1 MSEQANWTQAPE
13 RSAPAIVRFMLRLS
27 LLAGRRL
34 TRPVLW
40 GIAIYFWL
48 FSPRARRASH
58 TYLQRALGRP
68 PRLSERLNH
77 FVRFASC
84 VHDRVF
90 WLAGRH
96 QVFEVSISGV
106 EHVLAA
112 RDAGPGLPPRGFMFV
127 GAHLGSFE
135 ALRALGEVHGIQTRM
150 LMYAANAQKLNGVL
164 AELNP
169 DLPARI
175 IALGQPDAMLRV
187 RDALAAGECVGA
199 LADRNFDQQTG
210 ALLPFLGE
218 PAEFPRGPFQL
229 AAILRVPTVFMTGLY
244 LGGNRYELRFA
255 PLHDF
260 STSPRNER
268 QAAVLAAQAAF
279 VQTLEATC
287 RSQPLNWFNFFDF
300 WARKTPT
307 AGSTAAA
314 ASAAMAA
321 PASGAAVASAALQA
335 SAPVHESGAAP
346 AGLPS
351 HGKADGETKAAH
363 LSQHGKAACQAQ
375 PVDLP
380 ASDNPRTATD

>member
-1 MSEQANWTQAPE
+1 MSESANWTQAPE
-13 RSAPAIVRFMLRLS
+13 RSATAIVRFMLRLS

-48 FSPRARRASH
+48 FSPRARRASQA
-58 TYLQRALGRP
+58 YLQRALGRP

-77 FVRFASC
+77 FVCFASSI
-84 VHDRVF
+84 HDRVF

-96 QVFEVSISGV
+96 QVFDVRITGV

-127 GAHLGSFE
+127 GAHVGSFE

-150 LMYAANAQKLNGVL
+150 LMYAGNAQKLNGVL
-164 AELNP
+164 AELDP
-169 DLPARI
+169 ELPARI

-187 RDALAAGECVGA
+187 RDALAAGDCVGA
-199 LADRNFDQQTG
+199 LADRSFDQQTG
-210 ALLPFLGE
+210 TTLPFLGE
-218 PAEFPRGPFQL
+218 SAEFPRGPFQL

-260 STSPRNER
+260 STSPRGER

-287 RSQPLNWFNFFDF
+287 RSQPLNWFNFYDF
-300 WARKTPT
+300 WARK
-307 AGSTAAA
+307 AAPKA
-314 ASAAMAA
+314 ASHA
-321 PASGAAVASAALQA
+321 PPGAATNPDGVTADQTVTQA
-335 SAPVHESGAAP
+335 VTQRCEGRLATRP
-346 AGLPS
+346 A
-351 HGKADGETKAAH
+351 E
-363 LSQHGKAACQAQ
+363 
-375 PVDLP
+375 LP

>member
-48 FSPRARRASH
+48 FSPRARQASQA
-58 TYLQRALGRP
+58 YLQRALGRP
-68 PRLSERLNH
+68 PRLPEQLNH

-84 VHDRVF
+84 IHDRVF

-96 QVFEVSISGV
+96 QAFEVRISGV

-164 AELNP
+164 AELDP

-199 LADRNFDQQTG
+199 LADRSFDQQTG
-210 ALLPFLGE
+210 TLLPFLGE
-218 PAEFPRGPFQL
+218 LAEFPRGPFQL

-268 QAAVLAAQAAF
+268 QAAVQAAQTAF

-287 RSQPLNWFNFFDF
+287 RDQPLNWFNFFDF
-300 WARKTPT
+300 WARKVPAT
-307 AGSTAAA
+307 GSTAAA
-314 ASAAMAA
+314 ASGATAAAVSGTTAA
-321 PASGAAVASAALQA
+321 PASGAAATPESNAARADLASHRKTDGQAQAADL
-335 SAPVHESGAAP
+335 
-346 AGLPS
+346 LPL
-351 HGKADGETKAAH
+351 GKAAH
-363 LSQHGKAACQAQ
+363 PSQRA
-375 PVDLP
+375 DLP